1 MSADAVPGSRILR
14 ILQLYEEDSVWTVD
28 AIARRLEAS
37 TSSTYRDVQELTR
50 ADFLSPVVGGG
61 YVLGPAFVQF
71 DRLARHG
78 DPLIRLAA
86 PRMRE
91 LLVAT
96 TQHAVVVLGR
106 RYRNHVMCVHQE
118 AGDAPH
124 PASLYERGV
133 AMPLFRGATSKA
145 ILAFLN
151 LRTLERVY
159 LANEDRLRQA
169 NGGMSWKAFRDE
181 LARIRRA
188 GVVVTRSEIAARSV
202 GVAAPLFAGDRVIGA
217 LSLISEQR
225 HYRSG
230 RFEETVKSA
239 ADEITAA
246 LADER
251 TWVPRN

>member
-14 ILQLYEEDSVWTVD
+14 ILQLFEEGSVWTVD
-28 AIARRLEAS
+28 AIARRLETS

-50 ADFLSPVVGGG
+50 TDFLAPVVGGG

-78 DPLIRLAA
+78 DPLIRVAA

-91 LLVAT
+91 LLAAT

-124 PASLYERGV
+124 PTSLYERGV

-151 LRTLERVY
+151 ARTLERVY
-159 LANEDRLRQA
+159 LENEEQLRQA
-169 NGGMSWKAFRDE
+169 PQGASWKAFRDE
-181 LARIRRA
+181 LAEIRRT
-188 GVVVTRSEIAARSV
+188 GVAVTRSEIAARRI
-202 GVAAPLFAGDRVIGA
+202 GIAAPLFAGDRVIGA

-230 RFEETVKSA
+230 RFEEEVKSA
-239 ADEITAA
+239 AGEITTA
-246 LADER
+246 LSNER
-251 TWVPRN
+251 TWVARN

>member
-1 MSADAVPGSRILR
+1 MSADAVAGSRILR
-14 ILQLYEEDSVWTVD
+14 ILQLFEEDSVWTVD

-37 TSSTYRDVQELTR
+37 TSSIYRDVQELTR

-91 LLVAT
+91 LLAAT

-145 ILAFLN
+145 ILAFLSV
-151 LRTLERVY
+151 RTLERVY
-159 LANEDRLRQA
+159 LENEEELRQA
-169 NGGMSWKAFRDE
+169 SGTSWKAFRDE
-181 LARIRRA
+181 LAAIRRA
-188 GVVVTRSEIAARSV
+188 GVVVTRSEIAARRI
-202 GVAAPLFAGDRVIGA
+202 GVAAPLFAGERVIGA

-225 HYRSG
+225 HYRNG
-230 RFEETVKSA
+230 RFEEAVKSA
-239 ADEITAA
+239 AAGITAA
-246 LADER
+246 LSNEP